1 MQLSIWTG
9 LCLIKYT
16 AALISLPFPPS
27 HILPVFWLL
36 FSSCVSWHHHRYLSL
51 LPSTAVH
58 PSLLSHLLK
67 PLISCFKTPKTA
79 QLPSLFSASR
89 TSLLDMSQPVLG
101 LRRILCNTENDR
113 WGQTF
118 LGGEEKQSSY
128 PGTHAHS
135 KLAFQMRA
143 YYVCVYVFCWQN
155 IQSCFP
161 QSTCMYSDALNSSYL
176 KRTKHQKYIS
186 FD

>member
-16 AALISLPFPPS
+16 AALSSLPFPPS

-36 FSSCVSWHHHRYLSL
+36 FSSCVSWNHHRHLSL

-58 PSLLSHLLK
+58 PSLLFHLLK

-79 QLPSLFSASR
+79 QLPSLFSASG

-101 LRRILCNTENDR
+101 LRLILCNTENDR

-118 LGGEEKQSSY
+118 LGGEEKAKFLPRNPCSFITSF
-128 PGTHAHS
+128 PNESILH
-135 KLAFQMRA
+135 
-143 YYVCVYVFCWQN
+143 VCVF
-155 IQSCFP
+155 SADK
-161 QSTCMYSDALNSSYL
+161 TSSPAFL
-176 KRTKHQKYIS
+176 RAHACILML
-186 FD
+186 